1 MGGVTDEV
9 GGIALLG
16 CTDEYQNCELELS
29 ALKQTHLETAKNLML
44 KREDRHHLDHDLEV
58 AFTALEND
66 IIALQSGTT
75 HKDEIELRTA
85 AVAAW
90 GERLS
95 VLLVAAAVCSAEL
108 DAVPVREEAII
119 TNHPQSETPRS
130 LGTGIGPEPLTEET
144 RAQVQSVRYPL

>member
-1 MGGVTDEV
+1 
-9 GGIALLG
+9 
-16 CTDEYQNCELELS
+16 
-29 ALKQTHLETAKNLML
+29 ML
-44 KREDRHHLDHDLEV
+44 KREDWHHLDHDLEV
-58 AFTALEND
+58 AFAALEND
-66 IIALQSGTT
+66 IIALQSGST

-95 VLLVAAAVCSAEL
+95 VLLLAAAACSAGV

-130 LGTGIGPEPLTEET
+130 LGTHIGPQPLTHNT
-144 RAQVQSVRYPL
+144 PITPQQPFFPT